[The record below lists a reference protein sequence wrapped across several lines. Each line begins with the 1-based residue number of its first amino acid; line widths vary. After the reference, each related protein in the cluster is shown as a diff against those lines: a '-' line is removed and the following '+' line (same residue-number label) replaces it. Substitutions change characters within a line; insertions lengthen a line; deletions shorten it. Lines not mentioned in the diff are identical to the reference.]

1 MVVSF
6 NRNYTEAWISKH
18 TGLVS
23 TLVTRCSLFI
33 RNGEV
38 LASLA
43 LVLATDEVRDLL
55 VLGLLDG
62 TLVVLRTLAEEL
74 LLDVVD
80 AYSINRSAGCIAY
93 SLHEIDTHPCQGR
106 PRSSRPGLR
115 RQRRC

>member
-1 MVVSF
+1 LSSIA
-6 NRNYTEAWISKH
+6 N
-18 TGLVS
+18 
-23 TLVTRCSLFI
+23 LFV

-62 TLVVLRTLAEEL
+62 ALVVLLALAKEV

-80 AYSINRSAGCIAY
+80 AYDWSMSEDVIAY
-93 SLHEIDTHPCQGR
+93 VLE
-106 PRSSRPGLR
+106 
-115 RQRRC
+115 

>member
-1 MVVSF
+1 MTSCPPLSSIA
-6 NRNYTEAWISKH
+6 N
-18 TGLVS
+18 
-23 TLVTRCSLFI
+23 LFV

-62 TLVVLRTLAEEL
+62 ALVVLLALAKEV

-80 AYSINRSAGCIAY
+80 AYDWNM
-93 SLHEIDTHPCQGR
+93 
-106 PRSSRPGLR
+106 
-115 RQRRC
+115 

>member
-1 MVVSF
+1 MAPCPSIA
-6 NRNYTEAWISKH
+6 N
-18 TGLVS
+18 
-23 TLVTRCSLFI
+23 LFV

-62 TLVVLRTLAEEL
+62 ALVVLLALAKEV

-80 AYSINRSAGCIAY
+80 AYDWNM
-93 SLHEIDTHPCQGR
+93 
-106 PRSSRPGLR
+106 
-115 RQRRC
+115 

>member
-1 MVVSF
+1 MTSCPHLSSIA
-6 NRNYTEAWISKH
+6 N
-18 TGLVS
+18 
-23 TLVTRCSLFI
+23 LFV

-62 TLVVLRTLAEEL
+62 ALVVLLALAKEV

-80 AYSINRSAGCIAY
+80 AC
-93 SLHEIDTHPCQGR
+93 D
-106 PRSSRPGLR
+106 
-115 RQRRC
+115 